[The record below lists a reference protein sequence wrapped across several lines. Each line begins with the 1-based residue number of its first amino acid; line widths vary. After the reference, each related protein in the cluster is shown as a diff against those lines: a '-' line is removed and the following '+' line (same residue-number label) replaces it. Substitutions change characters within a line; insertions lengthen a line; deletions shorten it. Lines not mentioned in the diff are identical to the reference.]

1 MPNLVTLDRTKQ
13 KSSSIQRCLSTSLI
27 KLPSSPLELTSVRE
41 TFFVLH
47 LTTVK
52 IHETDLA
59 VADVLVVVVADVV
72 ADVLVV
78 AVTDVI
84 VDVASR

>member
-59 VADVLVVVVADVV
+59 VADVLVVAV